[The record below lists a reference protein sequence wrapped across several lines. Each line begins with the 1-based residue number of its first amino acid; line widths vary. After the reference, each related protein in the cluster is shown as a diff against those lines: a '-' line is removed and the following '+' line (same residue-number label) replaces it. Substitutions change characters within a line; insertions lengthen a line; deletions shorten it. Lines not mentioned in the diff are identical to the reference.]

1 MESTTTDA
9 AVTQQYGNETWTLPQ
24 QPALDLGVHRHWKAA
39 ASVKFLSSVAHI
51 DDIHE
56 TREDKQRT
64 VFYRLDIYLRHPTTP
79 SVSSS
84 NVLRSPDSEI
94 ERSFSDFEALRGA
107 VFDAASIMPQCRC
120 KYCMEV
126 LLYIRYKFDRPR
138 SIVKFVAGTEKRKQ
152 IFAQFINDSV
162 EMGRRRVQKAGKFEC
177 KAQTPPDVSSSK
189 IVVMES
195 MTAEVGCLEP
205 LAPAVVTHSGAV
217 VEATP
222 IPPPLEPESQ
232 QRLNQDAHRR
242 WRASTSVEF
251 LNKVNSIDIL
261 KTRTEDRAV
270 LYVLEVRL
278 GRPPDLKVERRFTDF
293 EELRQGIQSAVS
305 VLPPCTCQYC
315 LDLLVY
321 VRFNMAQPR
330 GFVKLTAGTE
340 KRKKIL
346 AQFIGDMVA
355 MGRRRV
361 EKVSQRECK
370 AQLLI
375 PVMLEDFLLG

>member
-177 KAQTPPDVSSSK
+177 KAQTPRTNYAARGFLQRSPISVALLVEYTVRTNKEIQRVCVFSLVFYFEVSFSEALLTVCPSSGQTAT
-189 IVVMES
+189 
-195 MTAEVGCLEP
+195 MTAPFVVLVVIGVKILH
-205 LAPAVVTHSGAV
+205 PA
-217 VEATP
+217 
-222 IPPPLEPESQ
+222 
-232 QRLNQDAHRR
+232 
-242 WRASTSVEF
+242 
-251 LNKVNSIDIL
+251 
-261 KTRTEDRAV
+261 
-270 LYVLEVRL
+270 
-278 GRPPDLKVERRFTDF
+278 
-293 EELRQGIQSAVS
+293 AVS
-305 VLPPCTCQYC
+305 H
-315 LDLLVY
+315 
-321 VRFNMAQPR
+321 A
-330 GFVKLTAGTE
+330 
-340 KRKKIL
+340 I
-346 AQFIGDMVA
+346 
-355 MGRRRV
+355 
-361 EKVSQRECK
+361 S
-370 AQLLI
+370 LLI
-375 PVMLEDFLLG
+375 TI